1 MPRPYYSKSCHEIMA
16 AWLQQEL
23 QEGRTITADEIRA
36 YMQQNWPKLKASTV
50 DCNIRKLTTNDPVRV
65 HYGADGRS
73 DLLFR
78 VGRGPYRLYDAASDP
93 KPIYDKSE
101 PPPDPGS
108 DEGEGTEFAY
118 ESDLRD
124 FLAHNLGL
132 IEKGLRLFADE
143 GITGVEYPAGSGSI
157 DLLCRDRRGA
167 YVVVELKVSRG
178 DDKAVG
184 QIARYMTWVRENL
197 AEGKEVRGI
206 IIARNP
212 SDNLKA
218 AARALPNASVYAY
231 ELSVDVTPIQR
242 AAGSGTEA

>member
-1 MPRPYYSKSCHEIMA
+1 MPRPYYSKSCHEILA

-50 DCNIRKLTTNDPVRV
+50 DCHIRKLTTNDPVRV
-65 HYGADGRS
+65 YYGADGRS

-78 VGRGPYRLYDAASDP
+78 VGKGRYRLYDVASDP
-93 KPIYDKSE
+93 KPIYEKSE
-101 PPPDPGS
+101 PVPDQAP
-108 DEGEGTEFAY
+108 DACEATEFAY

-124 FLAHNLGL
+124 FLARNLGL
-132 IEKGLRLFADE
+132 IEKGLRLFAEE

-157 DLLCRDRRGA
+157 DLLCLDRCGA

-184 QIARYMTWVRENL
+184 QIARYLTWVRENL

-206 IIARNP
+206 LIARNP

-218 AARALPNASVYAY
+218 AAQALPNVSVYAY
-231 ELSVDVTPIQR
+231 ELSVDVTPIQQ
-242 AAGSGTEA
+242 AGGSGTEA